1 MCANIMDK
9 EECDK
14 QTTVYQYAGG
24 VFSHKKNNS
33 RYDTL
38 DSDKS
43 SLAANF
49 TCLIQIMRQKTKSNN
64 DK

>member
-9 EECDK
+9 EECDR
-14 QTTVYQYAGG
+14 QLCTSMLGG
-24 VFSHKKNNS
+24 FSPIKNNS

-49 TCLIQIMRQKTKSNN
+49 TSLIQIMGLKTKSNN